1 MSIIYTN
8 DTPTYD
14 FKCRL
19 CHMILWETI
28 NYYTA
33 ESAVR
38 RFAEWMDI
46 STPNIVEVM
55 DVGKFKVIP
64 HTKTSKYFTITKEKV

>member
-28 NYYTA
+28 NYSMSVYIT
-33 ESAVR
+33 SV
-38 RFAEWMDI
+38 I
-46 STPNIVEVM
+46 IVLEHQVLL
-55 DVGKFKVIP
+55 
-64 HTKTSKYFTITKEKV
+64 YC